1 MNARIPEPG
10 SPIPCVPFDGLDL
23 EKPEDESEWDR
34 RVMALAA
41 ARIATERL
49 RLERLG
55 IIGADGELISRVV
68 PPDMLQ
74 EPTQGSRPADA

>member
-1 MNARIPEPG
+1 MDPRIPEPG
-10 SPIPCVPFDGLDL
+10 SPIPCAPFDGLDL
-23 EKPEDESEWDR
+23 EKLEVESEWDR

-41 ARIATERL
+41 ARIATERI

-68 PPDMLQ
+68 PPDMLP
-74 EPTQGSRPADA
+74 ESDTTLETA

>member
-1 MNARIPEPG
+1 
-10 SPIPCVPFDGLDL
+10 
-23 EKPEDESEWDR
+23 
-34 RVMALAA
+34 MALAA
-41 ARIATERL
+41 ARIATERI

>member
-1 MNARIPEPG
+1 MNARTPEPG
-10 SPIPCVPFDGLDL
+10 SPIPCAPFDDLDL
-23 EKPEDESEWDR
+23 ERPEDESEWDH

-41 ARIATERL
+41 ARIATERI

-55 IIGADGELISRVV
+55 IIGADGELISRFV